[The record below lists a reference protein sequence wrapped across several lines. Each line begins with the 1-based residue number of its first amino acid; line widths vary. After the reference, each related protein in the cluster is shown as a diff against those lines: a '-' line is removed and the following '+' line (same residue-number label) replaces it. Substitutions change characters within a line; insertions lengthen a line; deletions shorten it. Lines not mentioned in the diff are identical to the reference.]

1 MIKMAETKL
10 HKEEIEAAVAV
21 LQSGAL
27 RQGKICIEF
36 EEKFADKVGAN
47 FALTC
52 SSGTA
57 ALHLAYLACLQSGDE
72 VLVPAFT
79 FIATASMVTMTG
91 AIPVF
96 CDVTLEEWIID
107 LEDAEGKIT
116 ERTKVIAPVHLFGNC
131 CQVDAI
137 KELAAKYGLKIIW
150 DAAQAHGTT
159 YSETDVGG
167 LDDLVCYSFY
177 PSKNMFT
184 GEGGMV
190 ATNNNDLAEKIKF
203 MRTHGQT
210 DKYYHTMLGLNY
222 RMTDVEAAIGLKQLE
237 RLEAMLAVRRR
248 NGAIYAEILSEIEGI
263 VPQRITV
270 GGKHSYHQFCILV
283 EKDKF
288 GMDRDQ
294 LAERLNENGIATG
307 IHYPRGLNR
316 QPIFEQ
322 LYGQL
327 ELPITDTISKKILAI
342 PVHHGLTESQCRMVA
357 QCIRELKG

>member
-1 MIKMAETKL
+1 
-10 HKEEIEAAVAV
+10 

-27 RQGKICIEF
+27 RQGEVCAEF
-36 EEKFADKVGAN
+36 EEKFADKVGAK

-57 ALHLAYLACLQSGDE
+57 ALHLAYLACLTPGDE

-79 FIATASMVTMTG
+79 FIATASMVTITG
-91 AIPVF
+91 AMPVF
-96 CDVTLEEWIID
+96 CDVTPQEWVID
-107 LEDAEGKIT
+107 VKEAEGKIT
-116 ERTKVIAPVHLFGNC
+116 ERTKAIAPVHLFGNS
-131 CQVDAI
+131 CQVETI
-137 KELAAKYGLKIIW
+137 RELAAKYGLKLIW

-159 YSETDVGG
+159 YREMDVGA
-167 LDDLVCYSFY
+167 LDDVVCYSFY

-190 ATNNNDLAEKIKF
+190 TTNNPDLAEKIKF

-237 RLEAMLAVRRR
+237 RLDDMLAVRRR
-248 NGAIYAEILSEIEGI
+248 NGEIYTEMLSKVEGI
-263 VPQRITV
+263 VPQLLTS
-270 GGKHSYHQFCILV
+270 GCQHSYHQFCILV
-283 EKDKF
+283 DRERF

-294 LAERLNENGIATG
+294 LAEELKKKNIATG
-307 IHYPRGLNR
+307 VHYPRGLNR
-316 QPIFEQ
+316 QPIFEN

-327 ELPITDTISKKILAI
+327 DLPITDTLSERILAI
-342 PVHHGLTESQCRMVA
+342 PVHHGLSVDQCRRVA
-357 QCIRELKG
+357 NCIAKLKR